1 LTTPK
6 ASAAAPQ
13 SAGDHVAALMASF
26 LGWTLDAFDFFLVI
40 FCLTAIGK
48 EFGKADKAIAL
59 SVTITLAFRPV
70 GAFIFGLLADRYGR
84 RIPMVINLLF
94 YSIAEVATGF
104 APNYTSFLILR
115 AIFGIGMGGNW
126 GVGASLAM
134 EKVPARIR
142 GLLSGFLQ
150 QGYSL
155 GYLLAAVCYFF
166 LFDKIGWRPLFYIGG
181 LPSLLSLFVLFR
193 VKESEVWQKNK
204 HESWSGL
211 GRAIGSH
218 WKLFLYL
225 MLLMTM
231 MNFASHGTQ
240 DMYPT
245 FLERQWH
252 FTARERSATTAF
264 SMLGA
269 IIGGIGVGYLSDH
282 WGRRRSIIASLVL
295 AVLAIPLWA
304 YSPSVVMLLAGAF
317 LMQFMVQGAWGV
329 IPAHLAELSPNS
341 VRGFLPGFAYQCG
354 VLLAS
359 SVVYIEALFAERV
372 SYGTAMALT
381 ASIVFV
387 SAAVVAGLGKERRG
401 EIFTVTEA
409 ATATQ
414 PSGPLKS
421 ITPRPFE

>member
-1 LTTPK
+1 
-6 ASAAAPQ
+6 
-13 SAGDHVAALMASF
+13 MASF

>member
-1 LTTPK
+1 
-6 ASAAAPQ
+6 
-13 SAGDHVAALMASF
+13 
-26 LGWTLDAFDFFLVI
+26 
-40 FCLTAIGK
+40 
-48 EFGKADKAIAL
+48 
-59 SVTITLAFRPV
+59 
-70 GAFIFGLLADRYGR
+70 
-84 RIPMVINLLF
+84 
-94 YSIAEVATGF
+94 
-104 APNYTSFLILR
+104 
-115 AIFGIGMGGNW
+115 
-126 GVGASLAM
+126 
-134 EKVPARIR
+134 
-142 GLLSGFLQ
+142 
-150 QGYSL
+150 
-155 GYLLAAVCYFF
+155 
-166 LFDKIGWRPLFYIGG
+166 
-181 LPSLLSLFVLFR
+181 
-193 VKESEVWQKNK
+193 
-204 HESWSGL
+204 
-211 GRAIGSH
+211 
-218 WKLFLYL
+218 

-269 IIGGIGVGYLSDH
+269 IIGGIGVGYLSDR

-304 YSPSVVMLLAGAF
+304 YSPSIVMLLAGAF